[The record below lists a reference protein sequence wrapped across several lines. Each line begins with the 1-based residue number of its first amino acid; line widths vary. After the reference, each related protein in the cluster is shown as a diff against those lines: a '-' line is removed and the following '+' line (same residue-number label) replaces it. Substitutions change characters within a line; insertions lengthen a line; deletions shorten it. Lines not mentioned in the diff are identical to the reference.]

1 MKFAHWLLQVAIGL
15 LPMVVATAA
24 QAQALALRPIA
35 KDLVAPIQLEEL
47 PDGSAR
53 MLVVQ
58 QNGLVRV
65 MLPSGGMAEAP
76 FLDLRSQMLPLVNDF
91 EERGLLGFALH
102 PQFARNGRFVVTY
115 SAPLRASAPK
125 SWNHTRRVSEFHLKP
140 GTLGP
145 VDPTTE
151 RVLLEQ
157 DWPSRK
163 HNGGALA
170 FGPDGLLYIGFGDSG
185 ASHGIGPKV
194 LHEAFDVPAEL
205 LIWDHLAQDLHSLYG
220 KVLRIDVDRGYP
232 SYAIPPG
239 NPLADGRKGR
249 PEVYAWGF
257 RNPYRIA
264 FDGNGSGD
272 FYITATAETLWEA
285 AYRVR
290 RPGNFGWPLIEGAH
304 CVDRLKP
311 REPPASCARVDATG
325 QPLEMPVVEYPNM
338 QVQHPASK
346 LGIQGVGTAITGA
359 RVYRGQSIPQLRGQL
374 IFSDWS
380 AAFRQPS
387 GQLFVARANEQ
398 AGALWPFER
407 ALQIDS
413 RIIGLAEDR
422 AGEIYVLTHEGL
434 GPFGET
440 GKVLKLVAGP

>member
-1 MKFAHWLLQVAIGL
+1 MRLVLGL
-15 LPMVVATAA
+15 RR
-24 QAQALALRPIA
+24 LALWLSAFAVTTAMAQVPALKLVA

-47 PDGSAR
+47 PDGSGR

-65 MLPSGGMAEAP
+65 LMADGSVAVEP
-76 FLDLRSQMLPLVNDF
+76 LLDLRPQMLVLVDDF

-102 PQFARNGRFVVTY
+102 PEFVRNGRFVVTY
-115 SAPLRASAPK
+115 SASLRASAPRA
-125 SWNHTRRVSEFHLKP
+125 WNHTRRVSEFQLKP

-145 VDPTTE
+145 VDLATE
-151 RVLLEQ
+151 RVLIEQ

-194 LHEAFDVPAEL
+194 LHEAFDVPAAL
-205 LIWDHLAQDLHSLYG
+205 LIWDLLAQDLHSLYG
-220 KVLRIDVDRGYP
+220 KVLRIDVDRGFP
-232 SYAIPPG
+232 GYAIPPT
-239 NPLADGRKGR
+239 NPLVGKPGR

-264 FDGNGSGD
+264 FDRNGSGD

-290 RPGNFGWPLIEGAH
+290 RPGNFGWPLIEGTH
-304 CVDRLKP
+304 CLDRLKP
-311 REPPASCARVDATG
+311 REPPATCARSDANG
-325 QPLEMPVVEYPNM
+325 QPLELPVVEYANM
-338 QVQHPASK
+338 QAQHPASK
-346 LGIQGVGTAITGA
+346 LGIRGVGTAITGA
-359 RVYRGQSIPQLRGQL
+359 RVYRGQAIARLQGQL
-374 IFSDWS
+374 LFSDWS
-380 AAFRQPS
+380 ATFRQPS
-387 GQLFVARANEQ
+387 GQLFTAKPGE
-398 AGALWPFER
+398 GTALWPFER
-407 ALQIDS
+407 LLQVDS

-434 GPFGET
+434 GPFGAT
-440 GKVLKLVAGP
+440 GKVFKLVAAP

>member
-1 MKFAHWLLQVAIGL
+1 MQLVVGL
-15 LPMVVATAA
+15 RL
-24 QAQALALRPIA
+24 LALWLSTLIMSAAFAQTPVLKLVA
-35 KDLVAPIQLEEL
+35 KDLVAPVQLEEL
-47 PDGSAR
+47 PDGSGR

-65 MLPSGGMAEAP
+65 LLPDGSIAAEP
-76 FLDLRSQMLPLVNDF
+76 FLDLRPQLLVLVNDF

-102 PQFARNGRFVVTY
+102 PQFVRNGRFVVTY
-115 SAPLRASAPK
+115 SAPLRASAPRA
-125 SWNHTRRVSEFHLKP
+125 WNHTRRVSEFQLKP

-145 VDPTTE
+145 VDLATE

-170 FGPDGLLYIGFGDSG
+170 FGPDGLLYVGFGDSG

-205 LIWDHLAQDLHSLYG
+205 LIWDLLAQDLHSLYG
-220 KVLRIDVDRGYP
+220 KVLRIDVDRGFP
-232 SYAIPPG
+232 GYAIPPT
-239 NPLADGRKGR
+239 NPLVGKPGR

-264 FDGNGSGD
+264 FDRNGSGD

-290 RPGNFGWPLIEGAH
+290 RPGNFGWPLIEGTH
-304 CVDRLKP
+304 CLDRLKP
-311 REPPASCARVDATG
+311 REPPASCSRNDGAG
-325 QPLEMPVVEYPNM
+325 LPLELPVVEYANM

-346 LGIQGVGTAITGA
+346 LGIRGVGTAITGA
-359 RVYRGQSIPQLRGQL
+359 RIYRGQAIARLQGQL
-374 IFSDWS
+374 LFSDWS
-380 AAFRQPS
+380 VNFRQPS
-387 GQLFVARANEQ
+387 GQLFA
-398 AGALWPFER
+398 AGPGEGTALWPFER
-407 ALQIDS
+407 VLQADS

-440 GKVLKLVAGP
+440 GKVFKLVAAP

>member
-1 MKFAHWLLQVAIGL
+1 MRACRQLIALFVT
-15 LPMVVATAA
+15 VVLSGAAAA
-24 QAQALALRPIA
+24 QTLALKPLVQG
-35 KDLVAPIQLEEL
+35 LVAPIQLEAL
-47 PDGSAR
+47 PDGSGR

-58 QNGLVRV
+58 QNGVVR
-65 MLPSGGMAEAP
+65 LLQADGSLAQEP
-76 FLDLRSQMLPLVNDF
+76 FLDLRPQMLPVANDF

-102 PQFARNGRFVVTY
+102 PQFARNGRFAVFY

-125 SWNHTRRVSEFHLKP
+125 AWNHTKRVSEFNIKP
-140 GTLGP
+140 GSTGP
-145 VDPTTE
+145 VDLVTE
-151 RVLLEQ
+151 RVLIEQ

-194 LHEAFDVPAEL
+194 LFEAFDVPADL

-220 KVLRIDVDRGYP
+220 KVLRIDVDRGFP
-232 SYAIPPG
+232 GYAIPPG
-239 NPLADGRKGR
+239 NPLVGKAGR

-264 FDGNGSGD
+264 FDRNGSGD

-290 RPGNFGWPLIEGAH
+290 RPGNYGWPLIEGTH

-311 REPPASCARVDATG
+311 REPPAACARTDASG
-325 QPLEMPVVEYPNM
+325 AALELPVVEYANM

-346 LGIQGVGTAITGA
+346 LGLTGVGTAITGA
-359 RVYRGQSIPQLRGQL
+359 RMYRGSDIPSLRGKL
-374 IFSDWS
+374 VFSDWS

-387 GQLFVARANEQ
+387 GQLFVASPGTAPD
-398 AGALWPFER
+398 ALWPFER
-407 ALQIDS
+407 VLQLDA
-413 RIIGLAEDR
+413 RIISLAEDR
-422 AGEIYVLTHEGL
+422 AGEIYVLTHEGM

-440 GKVLKLVAGP
+440 GRVYRLVASP

>member
-1 MKFAHWLLQVAIGL
+1 MNLCRRLIRFVAPWFLAGAAMAQPLGL
-15 LPMVVATAA
+15 KPVA
-24 QAQALALRPIA
+24 QG
-35 KDLVAPIQLEEL
+35 LVAPIQLEAL
-47 PDGSAR
+47 PDGSGR

-58 QNGLVRV
+58 QNGVVR
-65 MLPSGGMAEAP
+65 LLQADGTLAAEP
-76 FLDLRSQMLPLVNDF
+76 FVDLRPQMLPLANDF

-102 PQFARNGRFVVTY
+102 PQFARNGRFAVFY

-125 SWNHTRRVSEFHLKP
+125 AWNHTKRVSEFNLKP
-140 GTLGP
+140 GSVGP
-145 VDPTTE
+145 VDLATE
-151 RVLLEQ
+151 RVLIEQ

-194 LHEAFDVPAEL
+194 LFEAFDVPAEL

-220 KVLRIDVDRGYP
+220 KVLRIDVDRGFP
-232 SYAIPPG
+232 GYAIPPS
-239 NPLADGRKGR
+239 NPLVGKAGR

-264 FDGNGSGD
+264 FDRNGSGD

-285 AYRVR
+285 AYRVQ
-290 RPGNFGWPLIEGAH
+290 RPGNFGWPLIEGTH

-311 REPPASCARVDATG
+311 REPPASCARTDASGAT
-325 QPLEMPVVEYPNM
+325 LELPVVEYANM

-346 LGIQGVGTAITGA
+346 LGLKGVGTAITGA
-359 RVYRGQSIPQLRGQL
+359 RVYRGAAIPALQGRLV
-374 IFSDWS
+374 FSDWS

-387 GQLFVARANEQ
+387 GQLFVARAGSMP
-398 AGALWPFER
+398 GALWPYER
-407 ALQIDS
+407 VLQLDA
-413 RIIGLAEDR
+413 RIISLAEDA
-422 AGEIYVLTHEGL
+422 AGEIHVLTHEGM

-440 GKVLKLVAGP
+440 GKVFKLVAAP

>member
-1 MKFAHWLLQVAIGL
+1 MRMFCRLIILAVTCAFTGVA
-15 LPMVVATAA
+15 AA
-24 QAQALALRPIA
+24 QPLTLKPVAQG
-35 KDLVAPIQLEEL
+35 LVAPIQLEEL
-47 PDGSAR
+47 PDGSGR

-58 QNGLVRV
+58 QNGVVRV
-65 MLPSGGMAEAP
+65 MQPDGTLATEP
-76 FLDLRSQMLPLVNDF
+76 FLDLRPQMLPLANDF

-102 PQFARNGRFVVTY
+102 PQFARNGRIAIFY
-115 SAPLRASAPK
+115 SAPLRATAPK
-125 SWNHTRRVSEFHLKP
+125 AWNHTKRVSELNVKP
-140 GTLGP
+140 GSLGP
-145 VDPTTE
+145 VDLASE
-151 RVLLEQ
+151 RVLIEY

-194 LHEAFDVPAEL
+194 LFEAFDVPADL
-205 LIWDHLAQDLHSLYG
+205 LIWDQLAQDLHSLYG
-220 KVLRIDVDRGYP
+220 KVLRIDVDRGFP
-232 SYAIPPG
+232 GYAIPPG
-239 NPLADGRKGR
+239 NPLVGKAGR

-264 FDGNGSGD
+264 FDRDRSGD

-290 RPGNFGWPLIEGAH
+290 KPGNFGWPLIEGTH

-311 REPPASCARVDATG
+311 REPPATCARTDATG
-325 QPLEMPVVEYPNM
+325 AALELPVVEYANM

-346 LGIQGVGTAITGA
+346 LGIAGVGTAITGA
-359 RVYRGQSIPQLRGQL
+359 RIYRGSAIPALRGRL
-374 IFSDWS
+374 VFSDWS

-387 GQLFVARANEQ
+387 GQLFVARPDASP
-398 AGALWPFER
+398 GALWPHER
-407 ALQIDS
+407 VLQTDS
-413 RIIGLAEDR
+413 RIISLAEDSR
-422 AGEIYVLTHEGL
+422 GEIYVLTHEGM

-440 GKVLKLVAGP
+440 GKVFKLVAAP